1 MNKRLNNGEHIMSD
15 FNLYA
20 GDTVY
25 EKKIVFSYKLFSK
38 EDRKMKIENIST
50 IDTKAFIESLKLTM
64 VHSDWAIFEE
74 FTGMKRPTILNV
86 LHNKTATSKGN
97 MHLIIMILFEHII
110 FKTNEFFEKYNK
122 LKQDRYP
129 TIKDYKTILND
140 IIYDRV

>member
-1 MNKRLNNGEHIMSD
+1 MNRIVNLKIENNGGHIMSD
-15 FNLYA
+15 FNLYV

-64 VHSDWAIFEE
+64 VHADWAIFEE

-86 LHNKTATSKGN
+86 LHNKTATN
-97 MHLIIMILFEHII
+97 PPPCHVYIILIE
-110 FKTNEFFEKYNK
+110 
-122 LKQDRYP
+122 
-129 TIKDYKTILND
+129 
-140 IIYDRV
+140 